1 MVKKHMKE
9 AISHDE
15 SENYRSNH
23 VTSPPSQT
31 SRIPLVIPPVE
42 AGRKT
47 KTIK

>member
-9 AISHDE
+9 AISRDE

-31 SRIPLVIPPVE
+31 SRTPIVKSPVE
-42 AGRKT
+42 AGRKN
-47 KTIK
+47 KKP